1 MPVNWG
7 INSTIDSKYE
17 PTVLSTRTRFGV
29 NDSGS
34 RGKTLP
40 TDVSTVRAVQP
51 NNSIPALTHPAFC
64 FPILGKVA

>member
-1 MPVNWG
+1 MHGGQMTVNWG

-51 NNSIPALTHPAFC
+51 NNTSELMKSPS
-64 FPILGKVA
+64 